1 MFMQGLSERFSKAVS
16 KVILCRNVGKKN
28 TISRDILIA
37 DIKVFNF
44 ITLNRVLRGLYSASI
59 ILENSNWRWQIE

>member
-44 ITLNRVLRGLYSASI
+44 YHSQLGSPRSL
-59 ILENSNWRWQIE
+59 